1 MEKEVIGTTED
12 CGERSKGL
20 EEREDNGEEGGTG
33 RVQRWE
39 LETKPG
45 KT

>member
-20 EEREDNGEEGGTG
+20 EEREEMERKEEQGGFRG
-33 RVQRWE
+33 
-39 LETKPG
+39 G
-45 KT
+45 N